1 MELTALLVIVVLLAG
16 IGYLFA
22 GKKKVTVSPED
33 KMYDAYLSQFDKT
46 KAEIKLPTIHT
57 KITGTAYRNPDGND
71 RQVII
76 TKMKVGEKLL
86 LIPEPT
92 NPYDKDAIQL
102 VRVTG
107 ELVGYLEMDLALE
120 IKSRLLRKTLVEA
133 TVSNIYRDKQ
143 NILQIT
149 AEIQRYSVREKK

>member
-1 MELTALLVIVVLLAG
+1 MELIALLVIVVLLAG

-33 KMYDAYLSQFDKT
+33 KLYEAYLSQFDKS
-46 KAEIKLPTIHT
+46 KAEVKLPTVHT
-57 KITGTAYRNPDGND
+57 KITGTAYRNPDGSD
-71 RQVII
+71 RQVIVS
-76 TKMKVGEKLL
+76 KMKTGEKLL
-86 LIPEPT
+86 LIPEPN

-133 TVSNIYRDKQ
+133 SVTNIYRDKQ
-143 NILQIT
+143 NVLQVTI
-149 AEIQRYSVREKK
+149 ELQRYSVRERK